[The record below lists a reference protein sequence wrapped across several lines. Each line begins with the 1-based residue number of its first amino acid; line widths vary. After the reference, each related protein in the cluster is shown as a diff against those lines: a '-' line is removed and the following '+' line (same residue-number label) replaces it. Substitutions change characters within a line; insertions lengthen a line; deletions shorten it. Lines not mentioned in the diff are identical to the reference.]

1 MESVLRALRLAA
13 VDLFTPPMLLLTLWP
28 MGLALLLWGLLAW
41 LFGAAWQ
48 AGLAAFLAAT
58 PLQGLALWLGA
69 DWLLSYSAL
78 FFLVLLWLAAVY
90 LTAVLITSVVLMP
103 GIVRHVAQRRYPG
116 LQALKG
122 GTLVGGV
129 VNSVL
134 ALAVFLAAWIALLP
148 FWLFGP
154 FAAVLSV
161 LLNAW
166 LNRRMFVYDALSEHA
181 SAAELARARRQGGW
195 PLLAMSAL
203 LGLLYLVPLVNFLAP
218 IYMGLAFT
226 HYGLDA
232 LRRERGGAGA

>member
-13 VDLFTPPMLLLTLWP
+13 VDLFSPPMLLLTLWP

-48 AGLAAFLAAT
+48 AELAAFLATT
-58 PLQGLALWLGA
+58 PLQTAAGWLGA
-69 DWLLSYSAL
+69 DWLLTYSAF
-78 FFLVLLWLAAVY
+78 FFLVLLWLPAVY

-103 GIVRHVAQRRYPG
+103 GIVRHVAGRRYPG

-122 GTLVGGV
+122 GTLVGGLI
-129 VNSVL
+129 NSL
-134 ALAVFLAAWIALLP
+134 AALAVFVVAWVLLLP

-154 FAAVLSV
+154 LGALLSV

-181 SAAELARARRQGGW
+181 SAAELAWARREGGW
-195 PLLAMSAL
+195 PLFAMSAL

-232 LRRERGGAGA
+232 LRRQRGGAGA